1 MISQLLETI
10 TSKYPLI
17 SRGSAGFDGIKVKGM
32 TFSISS
38 YDAEGLGHVSTMC
51 ANGFFGLMKMDTLI
65 ITPLEKDLPIFSYDR
80 IKAMGNDKLYIEMY
94 DTMINAPSFS
104 ELDKIKDKF
113 KDLPAITTNPQWYDD
128 IRLPQTVTYA
138 GKKTESDKFDEMAI
152 EYMKA
157 FISISAPTVTDPEAK
172 QKKTDYYVDGLL
184 NNGGPATD
192 VFLKTIGKDRT
203 TTLFKEVLF

>member
-17 SRGSAGFDGIKVKGM
+17 SRGSAGFDGIKIKGM
-32 TFSISS
+32 TFTIGS
-38 YDAEGLGHVSTMC
+38 YEAEGLGHVSTMSSK
-51 ANGFFGLMKMDTLI
+51 GFFGLMKMDTLI

-80 IKAMGNDKLYIEMY
+80 IKAMGNDKLYIELY
-94 DTMINAPSFS
+94 DTMIDPPSF
-104 ELDKIKDKF
+104 EALDKIKEKY
-113 KDLPAITTNPQWYDD
+113 KDLPAFTPGPQWYEN
-128 IRLPQTVTYA
+128 IKLPQTVTYS
-138 GKKTESDKFDEMAI
+138 GKKADSDKFNAMAI

-157 FISISAPTVTDPEAK
+157 FISISAPSVSDAETK

-192 VFLKTIGKDRT
+192 VFLKAIGKERT